1 MAKAIAKTAAI
12 AVAAGL
18 TFAGSAGIATDALA
32 QNIVNGDAAST
43 TSYSLTVTKRAGA
56 PVEVPGYD
64 GSALEKPPANA
75 PDVLDGFKF
84 KIEQVKPGADD
95 INDAAKATL
104 VDGGFTGEGTTGT
117 DGTVKFSNLPAGVYR
132 VTETEVPAESG
143 YIAGPAFL
151 VAVPR
156 TTDDGTSTV
165 NDVNVYPKNTKAGI
179 EKTVQDK
186 GKNSAQ
192 NYTYTIASDIP
203 AHATG
208 EKLVSYRVEDDLDSR
223 LAEPKAEDIEVRL
236 GEDVADW
243 ASISESLSQG
253 EDYTVAFN
261 PAARNVRVIFTDAGL
276 TKLAAQ
282 ESGTKVL
289 TRITTTAP
297 GLGEAET
304 LEIPNTSKLIF
315 NNGNGDGEIERESK
329 EVETYWGT
337 LNITKTDGTADG
349 ANGLAGA
356 KFQIVQCQAGE
367 GTNYAKIA
375 DTDPVTVAGETEWET
390 DSDGK
395 IVVKG
400 IHATDFA
407 DNAPDSSLLCAQE
420 TKAPSGFR
428 KDDRLIPFIISYD
441 GNQGAP
447 TQIPGA
453 KGEAAKLKYD
463 MTFANSTDNNVL
475 PNTGGMGV
483 LIIVLAGLAIIGGG
497 VYAARRNSQAA

>member
-1 MAKAIAKTAAI
+1 MQTI
-12 AVAAGL
+12 L
-18 TFAGSAGIATDALA
+18 T
-32 QNIVNGDAAST
+32 
-43 TSYSLTVTKRAGA
+43 
-56 PVEVPGYD
+56 
-64 GSALEKPPANA
+64 
-75 PDVLDGFKF
+75 
-84 KIEQVKPGADD
+84 
-95 INDAAKATL
+95 TL
-104 VDGGFTGEGTTGT
+104 QRRRWSRGGFTAEGSTGAE
-117 DGTVKFSNLPAGVYR
+117 GTVKFSNLPAGVYR
-132 VTETEVPAESG
+132 VTETGVPAESG

-156 TTDDGTSTV
+156 TTDDGTRTV

-208 EKLVSYRVEDDLDSR
+208 DKLVSYRVEDDLDSR
-223 LAEPKAEDIEVRL
+223 LAEPKAQDIEVRL
-236 GEDVADW
+236 GKNAADW
-243 ASISESLSQG
+243 ASISESLEQG
-253 EDYTVAFN
+253 TDYRVAFN
-261 PAARNVRVIFTDAGL
+261 PAERNVRVIFTDAGL

-297 GLGEAET
+297 GLDGSET

-315 NNGNGDGEIERESK
+315 NNGNGGGEIERESN
-329 EVETYWGT
+329 EVKTYWGT
-337 LNITKTDGTADG
+337 LNITKTDGTGEKAK
-349 ANGLAGA
+349 ALAGA

-367 GTNYAKIA
+367 GANYTQVAETGPI
-375 DTDPVTVAGETEWET
+375 TVAGESEWET

-420 TKAPSGFR
+420 TKAPSGFQ
-428 KDDRLIPFIISYD
+428 KDDRLIPFIISHN
-441 GNQGAP
+441 GNQDAP

-453 KGEAAKLKYD
+453 KGQAAKLKYD
-463 MTFANSTDNNVL
+463 MTFANKTENNVL
-475 PNTGGMGV
+475 PATGGMGV

-497 VYAARRNSQAA
+497 VYAARRNSQSA